1 MSYIIAGYSDSTIVY
16 HEHSRS
22 RKTPLR
28 NLESFRI
35 RVAGLLTPC
44 LIIAVSIPEGGFQ
57 EPFMPSVLRASAFG
71 FDDT

>member
-1 MSYIIAGYSDSTIVY
+1 MSYGTSGYSDSTIVY

-35 RVAGLLTPC
+35 RVTGLLTPC
-44 LIIAVSIPEGGFQ
+44 LIIAVSIPDGSLSRTIYAKRVTRLSLQ
-57 EPFMPSVLRASAFG
+57 L
-71 FDDT
+71 